1 MIPKKNKVLSE
12 SEIKRLASLK
22 KQKQNFKAKEQI
34 IRDALN
40 IVDSKRKNKIIFDD
54 DFGEG
59 DGDNEFNDKLSLFN
73 NDDDED
79 GNYVKLD
86 EDCFNVKHK
95 PKFQTIG
102 GDERFKID
110 ERFLNDDNEKS
121 EKNEVVEEKD
131 EFATEREIQ
140 MEILENVL
148 GKPIAK
154 KNEQN
159 IPEKKKNQMIRYDPN
174 EDKHRNYEI
183 ENKEEVSISKKKRK
197 KNSEIVTEEKEAPPI
212 PVSNEV
218 FYSVSDKFSESLKP
232 QEEFSLLKTF
242 GSTIPSGENEHYAT
256 EDIPKKQGKFEF
268 TQKTRNPFKYD
279 SSDDEEECESPAEK
293 SITKSTSKYIPLERC
308 DSFFFIPNDPRFKE
322 AEEFFQA
329 TSTSNESFKNVRREL
344 KQIVRSKIR
353 NNIRKNQP
361 WKKKIGNKS
370 QSK

>member
-1 MIPKKNKVLSE
+1 MIPKKNKVSNE

-22 KQKQNFKAKEQI
+22 KQKQSFKAKEQI

-40 IVDSKRKNKIIFDD
+40 IVDNKRKNKIIFND
-54 DFGEG
+54 DFGE
-59 DGDNEFNDKLSLFN
+59 DDSKKESNEKFSLFN
-73 NDDDED
+73 NEDDED

-86 EDCFNVKHK
+86 EDCFNVSHK

-110 ERFLNDDNEKS
+110 ERFLDDDNEKS
-121 EKNEVVEEKD
+121 EKNKVVEEKD
-131 EFATEREIQ
+131 EFSIEREKQ
-140 MEILENVL
+140 MEILEDVL

-154 KNEQN
+154 RNDQN
-159 IPEKKKNQMIRYDPN
+159 IVEKKKNRMVRYDPN

-183 ENKEEVSISKKKRK
+183 ENKEEVSVSKKKRK
-197 KNSEIVTEEKEAPPI
+197 KNNEMVIEEAPPI

-218 FYSVSDKFSESLKP
+218 FYSVSDKFSESLKQ

-242 GSTIPSGENEHYAT
+242 GSTIPSDENEHYAT

-268 TQKTRNPFKYD
+268 TQNTRNPFKYD
-279 SSDDEEECESPAEK
+279 SSDDEEDNSPAEK
-293 SITKSTSKYIPLERC
+293 SISKSTSKYVPLEQC
-308 DSFFFIPNDPRFKE
+308 DSFFFIPNDSRFKE
-322 AEEFFQA
+322 AEEFFHV
-329 TSTSNESFKNVRREL
+329 TPTSNESFKNIRREL

-353 NNIRKNQP
+353 NNVRKNQP

-370 QSK
+370 QTK